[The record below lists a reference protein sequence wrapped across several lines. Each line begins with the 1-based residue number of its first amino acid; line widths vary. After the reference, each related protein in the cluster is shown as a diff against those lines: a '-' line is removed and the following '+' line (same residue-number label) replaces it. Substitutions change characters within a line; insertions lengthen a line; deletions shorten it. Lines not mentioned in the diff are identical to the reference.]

1 MLGSQE
7 SEFSPSS
14 VFLSRRA
21 TAAWNPKM
29 LHPDSH
35 VGSNLPSM
43 MSSQVIS
50 PKRQY
55 MVGKYKDYRKLV
67 GVEQVKAHAGPA

>member
-29 LHPDSH
+29 LHTDM
-35 VGSNLPSM
+35 GSSM

-50 PKRQY
+50 PKRHY

-67 GVEQVKAHAGPA
+67 GMEQVKAHAGPANLNMS